1 MDRDEPCYATT
12 ESLQQRGHIKGLGLL
27 TISEVSPLKMEVL
40 YGFPKQDFS
49 HYEKYAYM
57 IVINIL
63 YLYIIYSTIG
73 LPIPIIES

>member
-1 MDRDEPCYATT
+1 MDYHEPCYATT

-40 YGFPKQDFS
+40 HSFPKQDLPIMRNM
-49 HYEKYAYM
+49 YM
-57 IVINIL
+57 SIINIL
-63 YLYIIYSTIG
+63 YLTIG